1 MEYYFKTQQMS
12 VGYQGE
18 TLIHDIEIGLYK
30 GEILTLIGPNGAGKS
45 TILKSI
51 AKQLKLIS
59 GLVYLDKKEL
69 HHMSGMELSQKM
81 AVVFTEKIKT
91 ELMTCEDVVATG
103 RYPYTG
109 HFGILSKKDNA
120 IIDEAMELVHVSEI
134 RNQDF
139 IKISDGQRQR
149 VMLARAICQ
158 EPEIIILDE
167 PTSFLDVKYK
177 LEFLSVLQELRI
189 RKGLTVIMS
198 IHELELAE
206 KVSDKILCINGA
218 YVDRFGNPEEIF
230 QAGYIKSLFGIETG
244 NFDEENGSMELEP
257 AKGKADIFVIAGGGS
272 GRSIYRK
279 LQRERKTFIT
289 GIIYEND
296 LDFPVARALAA
307 ELIAVKAFEP
317 VNKVILEQAQKAI
330 DSCSKVIC
338 CRKEFGSL
346 ETANKKLLEYARQ
359 NGKEVEITER
369 LGSYGKSHYDSGN
382 DVRCRKEFSCGRTL
396 QNNEAGWVQ
405 GSSV

>member
-1 MEYYFKTQQMS
+1 MEYFFKTEQMS
-12 VGYQGE
+12 VGYQGKP
-18 TLIHDIEIGLYK
+18 LVRDIEIGLHK

-51 AKQLKLIS
+51 AKQLKLIH
-59 GLVYLDKKEL
+59 GVVCLDKREL
-69 HHMSGMELSQKM
+69 KYMSDLELSQKM

-109 HFGILSKKDNA
+109 HFGILSKEDHSA
-120 IIDEAMELVHVSEI
+120 IEEAMELVHVTEI

-139 IKISDGQRQR
+139 TKISDGQRQR
-149 VMLARAICQ
+149 VMLARAISQ

-189 RKGLTVIMS
+189 RKRLTVIMS

-206 KVSDKILCINGA
+206 RVSDRILCINGE
-218 YVDRFGNPEEIF
+218 YVDRFGKPEEIF
-230 QAGYIKSLFGIETG
+230 RVGYIKSLFGIETG
-244 NFDEENGSMELEP
+244 SFDEENGSMELEP
-257 AKGKADIFVIAGGGS
+257 ARGKADIFVIAGGGS

-279 LQRERKTFIT
+279 LQREGRAFIT

-296 LDFPVARALAA
+296 LDFPTARALAA
-307 ELIAVKAFEP
+307 ELIAAKAFEP
-317 VNKVILEQAQKAI
+317 VDKVLLEQAQNAI
-330 DSCSKVIC
+330 DSCNKVIC

-346 ETANKKLLEYARQ
+346 ESANKELLEYAYKS
-359 NGKEVEITER
+359 GKVVERAEQER
-369 LGSYGKSHYDSGN
+369 LG
-382 DVRCRKEFSCGRTL
+382 
-396 QNNEAGWVQ
+396 
-405 GSSV
+405 